1 MINNQNGKS
10 SVLSFREVKYK
21 NGFDD
26 RDFRKIV
33 LKDLD
38 KLYEVFVNNS
48 CPLSIE

>member
-1 MINNQNGKS
+1 MARALFLVSERSNIRMDLMIGT
-10 SVLSFREVKYK
+10 
-21 NGFDD
+21 
-26 RDFRKIV
+26 FRKIV